1 MLNNLQL
8 VDGNLVADIN
18 DSEINQHITSVFIQN
33 GELIM
38 NTEPDS
44 GDTEVKDIYIDNGNL
59 VIDY

>member
-8 VDGNLVADIN
+8 VDGNLIADIN
-18 DSEINQHITSVFIQN
+18 DSEINQHITSVFIQE
-33 GELIM
+33 GELFM
-38 NTEPDS
+38 NTEPGC